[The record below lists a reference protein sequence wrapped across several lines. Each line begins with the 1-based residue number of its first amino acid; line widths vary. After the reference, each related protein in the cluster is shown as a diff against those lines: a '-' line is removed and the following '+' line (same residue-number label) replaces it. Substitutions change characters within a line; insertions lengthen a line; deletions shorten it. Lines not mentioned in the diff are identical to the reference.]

1 MNVAAYSDEGKSM
14 ELLGRL
20 PLILKLRAA
29 GEVPKA
35 IPLPIGASVDVRKV
49 FWVPI
54 EPSVHVGKRQKKL
67 PNVSGSFRM
76 WGALLYLQQA
86 SCIINREPVSFAE
99 NHGVVGL

>member
-1 MNVAAYSDEGKSM
+1 MFWV
-14 ELLGRL
+14 
-20 PLILKLRAA
+20 
-29 GEVPKA
+29 
-35 IPLPIGASVDVRKV
+35 PIGASVDVRKVFWVPIRASVDVRKV

-54 EPSVHVGKRQKKL
+54 EPSVLVGKRQKKL
-67 PNVSGSFRM
+67 PNVSGNFRM